1 MVEILYTVR
10 AGQSTQA
17 AAQPLPSV
25 PEHARGGELACEF
38 RSPLSTMC

>member
-1 MVEILYTVR
+1 MVEILCTVR

-25 PEHARGGELACEF
+25 PEHALGCELACEL
-38 RSPLSTMC
+38 RSPLCTMC